1 MNLKKIEVYGFKSFA
16 DKLEMKFDKP
26 ITAIV
31 GPNGCGKSNVSDAI
45 RWVLGEQSAR
55 ILRGKSMQDL
65 IFSGTER
72 RKSMSYCEASLVFDN
87 TNRIFPL
94 EMDEVVI
101 SRKLY
106 RSGESEY
113 LLNRQSS
120 RLKDIADLLRD
131 AGLGR
136 EGYSIV
142 GQGRMDAILNAKPD
156 DRRAIFEEALGIS
169 KFRVRKVETERKLE
183 KNKDNMSRLFD
194 IMTELER
201 QLGPLKK
208 NSENAKKYL
217 QLAEE
222 LKYHEINAYIY
233 GYDNASVNKNKI
245 YEKIKGIEEELNLAE
260 LKLNEANADYERLLE
275 ELSSLDMEKE
285 QLSRRELE
293 ISVQLERQS
302 GDNKLLAERANHF
315 RNSCSEIE
323 YALDANET
331 KAQRLREE
339 IADTERE
346 LKEKKKAHD
355 ALTGQLAEL
364 NRQYALVTEKIN
376 TNQNFVQSG
385 QDKLVGFLGGL
396 ADVKSEAA
404 SLSAEKLTALARLE
418 EIALTEK
425 KLTEKLA
432 SAGDAEKEYS
442 RQYEL
447 LCEKRNGLDTDI
459 DEAAACVKDFDTK
472 LFELNKRIGKLNED
486 KTVMQARKN
495 MLDSLTEN
503 FEGYINSVKRLL
515 KDAQHNAALSSKIE
529 GVVANL
535 IKVPSNLE
543 TAVEAALGSAL
554 QNVVTQNEENAKFLI
569 KYLKDNRYGRITFLP
584 ITSVK
589 RRRLDNDAILGEKGC
604 LGVAD
609 TLVGFD
615 KKYSNVISGLL
626 GSTVIVENIDT
637 AVSLARKYGYT
648 HRLVTLDGDMIV
660 PSGSISGGSKRAE
673 SVNLLGNERELK
685 ELESKISQVT
695 QEKNQNEALKKEL
708 SDKRDALADA
718 LADLRQQKTE
728 TAVEIAKLEEKL
740 SKSGSFTLSEREQL
754 HELNEE
760 RDRLKARIAEI
771 VEKSALLEQSIKQ
784 LSDTKEDMA
793 ENVNKSQ
800 TEYRQLK
807 EKYDALHEEITSTKL
822 KVNSVATNMQQD
834 GKTINTDRLAL
845 EEIASDNTE
854 KRKLLETYKLNIS
867 DIEKQLRESA
877 DNSVDIGELEEIRSQ
892 LKGIDGRKADVN
904 RSFGKADEMRKFFT
918 EQVHKLDSNKQQEE
932 FNIALI
938 DSDLEQL
945 QKRIEEAYDVTYS
958 GALRYKD
965 ENYDLES
972 SKENITSLRN
982 KIARLGPVSVNSI
995 EDCLETQGRYDEIA
1009 AQMEDLKT
1017 AENDLNQIL
1026 QELTHEM
1033 VVRFNDGFEIINRN
1047 FGLVFK
1053 ELFAGGHAR
1062 LTIEQDENKSSL
1074 DYGIEIE
1081 AQPPGKKLQNI
1092 SLLSGGE
1099 RNLTAAAILFAIL
1112 KLRPMPFCVLD
1123 EIEAP
1128 LDDANAERIASYLRK
1143 FSLETQ
1149 FLVITH
1155 KKPTMESADVLYG
1168 VTMEEKGVSKMVS
1181 VELTEAIKHTA

>member
-55 ILRGKSMQDL
+55 VLRGKSMQDL

-72 RKSMSYCEASLVFDN
+72 RKSMSYCEASLIFDN
-87 TNRIFPL
+87 TNRIFPI

-120 RLKDIADLLRD
+120 RLKDISDLLRD

-183 KNKDNMSRLFD
+183 KNKDNMSRLYD
-194 IMTELER
+194 IMTELDR

-233 GYDNASVNKNKI
+233 GYDNASLNKSKI

-260 LKLNEANADYERLLE
+260 LKLNESNADYERLLE

-293 ISVQLERQS
+293 ISVQLERQ
-302 GDNKLLAERANHF
+302 NA
-315 RNSCSEIE
+315 
-323 YALDANET
+323 T
-331 KAQRLREE
+331 KAQRLKEE
-339 IADTERE
+339 IAETEKE
-346 LKEKKKAHD
+346 LKEKKKAYD
-355 ALTGQLAEL
+355 ALTEQLASL
-364 NRQYALVTEKIN
+364 NLLYSEVSDKIN
-376 TNQNFVQSG
+376 KNQNFMQSG

-418 EIALTEK
+418 EIALAEK
-425 KLTEKLA
+425 KLAEKLA
-432 SAGDAEKEYS
+432 DAGDAEKEYS

-447 LCEKRNGLDTDI
+447 LCQKRNGLDSDI
-459 DEAAACVKDFDTK
+459 DEAASCLKDFEAQ
-472 LFELNKRIGKLNED
+472 LFELNKRISKLNEE

-495 MLDSLTEN
+495 MLYSLTEN

-515 KDAQHNAALSSKIE
+515 KDAQHDAALSSKIE

-535 IKVPSNLE
+535 IKVPAHLE
-543 TAVEAALGSAL
+543 TAVEAALGGAL
-554 QNVVTQNEENAKFLI
+554 QNVVTRNEDDAKFLI

-584 ITSVK
+584 VTSVK
-589 RRRLDNDAILGEKGC
+589 RRRLDNDGILKEKGC

-609 TLVGFD
+609 TLVDFD
-615 KKYSNVISGLL
+615 KKYSNVVSGLL
-626 GSTVIVENIDT
+626 GSTVVVENIDT
-637 AVSLARKYGYT
+637 AVSLAKKYGYS
-648 HRLVTLDGDMIV
+648 HRLVTLEGDMIV
-660 PSGSISGGSKRAE
+660 PSGSISGGSKKAE

-685 ELESKISQVT
+685 ELESKISRVT
-695 QEKNQNEALKKEL
+695 AERDEKEALKREL
-708 SDKRDALADA
+708 SEKRDTLSDA
-718 LADLRQQKTE
+718 LSELRQQKTE
-728 TAVEIAKLEEKL
+728 TAVELAKLEEKL

-754 HELNEE
+754 NELNGE
-760 RDRLKARIAEI
+760 RERLKDRVKEI
-771 VEKSALLEQSIKQ
+771 SEQVALLEQEIKK

-793 ENVNKSQ
+793 DNVTKSQ

-807 EKYDALHEEITSTKL
+807 EKSEALHEEITSVKL
-822 KVNSVATNMQQD
+822 KVNSIVANMQQD
-834 GKTINTDRLAL
+834 NKTINIDKLAL
-845 EEIASDNTE
+845 EEIASDDAE
-854 KRKLLETYKLNIS
+854 KRKLLETYRLNIS

-877 DNSVDIGELEEIRSQ
+877 DNSVDIGELEEIRKQ
-892 LKGIDGRKADVN
+892 LKGLDGRKTEVN
-904 RSFGKADEMRKFFT
+904 GSFAKADEMRKYYT
-918 EQVHKLDSNKQQEE
+918 EQVHKLDSDKQQEE

-938 DSDLEQL
+938 DTDLEQL

-972 SKENITSLRN
+972 SKENITALRN

-1009 AQMEDLKT
+1009 SQMEDLKT
-1017 AENDLNQIL
+1017 AESDLNQIL

-1033 VVRFNDGFEIINRN
+1033 VVRFNEGFEIINRN
-1047 FGLVFK
+1047 FGSVFK

>member
-55 ILRGKSMQDL
+55 VLRGKSMQDL

-72 RKSMSYCEASLVFDN
+72 RKSMSYCEASLIFDN
-87 TNRIFPL
+87 TNRIFPI

-120 RLKDIADLLRD
+120 RLKDISDLLRD

-183 KNKDNMSRLFD
+183 KNKDNMSRLYD
-194 IMTELER
+194 IMTELDR

-233 GYDNASVNKNKI
+233 GYDNASLNKSKI

-260 LKLNEANADYERLLE
+260 LKLNESNADYERLLE

-315 RNSCSEIE
+315 RNSCSETE
-323 YALDANET
+323 YALDANAT
-331 KAQRLREE
+331 KAQRLKEE
-339 IADTERE
+339 IAETEKE
-346 LKEKKKAHD
+346 LKEKKKAYD
-355 ALTGQLAEL
+355 ALTEQLASL
-364 NRQYALVTEKIN
+364 NLLYSEVSDKIN
-376 TNQNFVQSG
+376 KNQNFMQSG

-418 EIALTEK
+418 EIALAEK
-425 KLTEKLA
+425 KLAEKLA
-432 SAGDAEKEYS
+432 DAGDAEKEYS

-447 LCEKRNGLDTDI
+447 LCQKRNGLDSDI
-459 DEAAACVKDFDTK
+459 DEAASCLKDFEAQ
-472 LFELNKRIGKLNED
+472 LFELNKRISKLNEE

-495 MLDSLTEN
+495 MLYSLTEN

-515 KDAQHNAALSSKIE
+515 KDAQHDAALSSKIE

-535 IKVPSNLE
+535 IKVPAHLE
-543 TAVEAALGSAL
+543 TAVEAALGGAL
-554 QNVVTQNEENAKFLI
+554 QNVVTRNEDDAKFLI

-584 ITSVK
+584 VTSVK
-589 RRRLDNDAILGEKGC
+589 RRRLDNDGILKEKGC

-609 TLVGFD
+609 TLVDFD
-615 KKYSNVISGLL
+615 KKYSNVVSGLL
-626 GSTVIVENIDT
+626 GSTVVVENIDT
-637 AVSLARKYGYT
+637 AVSLAKKYGYS
-648 HRLVTLDGDMIV
+648 HRLVTLEGDMIV
-660 PSGSISGGSKRAE
+660 PSGSISGGSKKAE

-685 ELESKISQVT
+685 ELESKISRVT
-695 QEKNQNEALKKEL
+695 AERDEKEALKREL
-708 SDKRDALADA
+708 SEKRDTLSDA
-718 LADLRQQKTE
+718 LSELRQQKTE
-728 TAVEIAKLEEKL
+728 TAVELAKLEEKL

-754 HELNEE
+754 NELNGE
-760 RDRLKARIAEI
+760 RERLKDRVKEI
-771 VEKSALLEQSIKQ
+771 SEQVALLEQEIKK

-793 ENVNKSQ
+793 DNVTKSQ

-807 EKYDALHEEITSTKL
+807 EKSEALHEEITSVKL
-822 KVNSVATNMQQD
+822 KVNSIVANMQQD
-834 GKTINTDRLAL
+834 NKTINIDKLAL
-845 EEIASDNTE
+845 EEIASDDAE
-854 KRKLLETYKLNIS
+854 KRKLLETYRLNIS

-877 DNSVDIGELEEIRSQ
+877 DNSVDIGELEETRKQ
-892 LKGIDGRKADVN
+892 LKGLDGRKTEVN
-904 RSFGKADEMRKFFT
+904 GSFAKADEMRKYYT
-918 EQVHKLDSNKQQEE
+918 EQVHKLDSDKQQEE

-938 DSDLEQL
+938 DTDLEQL

-972 SKENITSLRN
+972 SKENITALRN

-1009 AQMEDLKT
+1009 SQMEDLKT
-1017 AENDLNQIL
+1017 AESDLNQIL

-1033 VVRFNDGFEIINRN
+1033 VVRFNEGFEIINRN
-1047 FGLVFK
+1047 FGSVFK